1 MKDSFVLK
9 ILDIFKDLYTKAG
22 VNYSLMRLI
31 VKHKLIMDGRR
42 GQNNIIRNE
51 ESKDKNN
58 FYISLIIYAIVGL
71 ASAPIITLDINPIVK
86 MSVYFSFFMVMIL
99 SVFVSDFSSVIL
111 DINDKDILE
120 TKGVDAKTLNAAKF
134 THIFIYMTL
143 LSLAISVAAI
153 LCSIRYGIKFIL
165 LFIINIFLI
174 NVFMIIVTAIMYF
187 IILKLFSG
195 ERLKDVL
202 NAFQALFILVF
213 ILGYQVIARAFTF
226 VDLQFLYKPK
236 FWNLLLPPMWFGS
249 SFNLLYNVDV
259 NNLIIIMSGLA
270 IVVPIVS
277 IFVYAKLIPRFEY
290 NLQKL
295 NDNTYVNKK
304 CKEKLSIKVSKL
316 ICKNKEERA
325 FFNFVYDVLKKD
337 REFKTK
343 VYPSLVMGAFMP
355 FLMMISGFRSDNNFL
370 TELRSEPVYLLIYF
384 FVLMSQSIL
393 TTLKFSKEYEA
404 GWIYDILPISN
415 KKNIYTGTFK
425 ASIYLLVLP
434 LFILMSIGF
443 IIILSPKVIVDLAIG
458 FVATVL
464 SSMITFKLNE
474 KHMPFT
480 CEYQNTNTASN
491 IGTMIKAMVFV
502 GVIALGHF
510 LLSSSIFLKI
520 TYLIGLIII
529 VKLIWNKVFE
539 V

>member
-1 MKDSFVLK
+1 MKDSFILK
-9 ILDIFKDLYTKAG
+9 ILDIFKYLYTKAG

-42 GQNNIIRNE
+42 GQRNISSNE
-51 ESKDKNN
+51 EGKDKNN

-86 MSVYFSFFMVMIL
+86 MSLYFSFFMVMIL

-120 TKGVDAKTLNAAKF
+120 TKGVDVKTLNAAKF

-143 LSLAISVAAI
+143 LSLSISIAAI

-165 LFIINIFLI
+165 LFILNIFLI

-187 IILKLFSG
+187 VILKLFSG
-195 ERLKDVL
+195 ERLKDAL

-213 ILGYQVIARAFTF
+213 ILGYQVVARAFTF
-226 VDLQFLYKPK
+226 VDLQFVYEPK

-249 SFNLLYNVDV
+249 SFNLLYNIDV

-277 IFVYAKLIPRFEY
+277 IFVYVKLIPRFEY

-304 CKEKLSIKVSKL
+304 FKEKLSIKVSKL
-316 ICKNKEERA
+316 ICKDKEERA

-355 FLMMISGFRSDNNFL
+355 FLMMISSFRSDNNFL
-370 TELRSEPVYLLIYF
+370 TELRSEPSYLLMYF

-404 GWIYDILPISN
+404 SWIYDILPINN
-415 KKNIYTGTFK
+415 KKNIYTAAFK

-491 IGTMIKAMVFV
+491 IGTMIKSMVFV

-520 TYLIGLIII
+520 TYLIGLVIL
-529 VKLIWNKVFE
+529 VRLIWNKVFE